1 MIEQNLSLY
10 RIFYTVANTG
20 NISKAARELYISQ
33 PAISKSISKLEAN
46 MQTPLFIRSSRG
58 VTLTSEGQLLYEHV
72 KTAFEALNR
81 GENELTRIKKLGIG
95 HIRIGVSTTICKY
108 LLMPYLKQYI
118 ARYPHIMVTVENQS
132 TAQTIA
138 MLEQQHI
145 DVGIIAAPRTA
156 KSIIFTPITK
166 FEDVFT
172 ASPSYLE
179 NLKIREGTL
188 TDYFSQGTFMLLD
201 QKNMTRHYIDSY
213 LNEQQIVISH
223 LLEVSTMD
231 LIIEFAKIGLGIGC
245 CIKEAVL
252 DELNQN
258 SLVQIPLETPIPKRT
273 VGFAVASGAPVTQA
287 MQNFVDLLQA
297 PQD

>member
-1 MIEQNLSLY
+1 MEQNLSQY
-10 RIFYTVANTG
+10 RIFYEVAKNG
-20 NISKAARELYISQ
+20 NISKAAKELFISQ
-33 PAISKSISKLEAN
+33 PAISKSIGKLEDSLH
-46 MQTPLFIRSSRG
+46 TTLFTRNSRG
-58 VTLTSEGQLLYEHV
+58 VQLTEEGQILFTHIQA
-72 KTAFEALNR
+72 AFEELAM
-81 GENELTRIKKLGIG
+81 GEQELRRIKQFQMG

-156 KSIIFTPITK
+156 KSIVFTPITK
-166 FEDVFT
+166 FEDVFI

-252 DELNQN
+252 DELSQN
-258 SLVQIPLETPIPKRT
+258 ILVQIPLETPIPKRT

>member
-33 PAISKSISKLEAN
+33 PAISKSISKLESS

-58 VTLTSEGQLLYEHV
+58 VTLTSEGQILYEHV
-72 KTAFEALNR
+72 KTAFEALSR

-118 ARYPHIMVTVENQS
+118 ARYPHIMVTVENQ
-132 TAQTIA
+132 
-138 MLEQQHI
+138 
-145 DVGIIAAPRTA
+145 A
-156 KSIIFTPITK
+156 KNITFTPITK
-166 FEDVFT
+166 FEDVFV

-179 NLKIREGTL
+179 NLEIREGTL

-213 LNEQQIVISH
+213 LNEQQITIHH

-245 CIKEAVL
+245 CIKEAVSR
-252 DELNQN
+252 ELAQHA
-258 SLVQIPLETPIPKRT
+258 LVQIPLDTPIPKRT
-273 VGFAVASGAPVTQA
+273 IGFATASGVPVTQA
-287 MQNFVDLLQA
+287 MQNFIDLLQ
-297 PQD
+297 PR